1 MHVCV
6 CVCVCVCKIVLVVTK
21 LTAQPT
27 LPDLHVPHAQEWPS
41 KMQLHRCATSCKYTH
56 VCSNGLLLYWQMRF
70 GQNT

>member
-6 CVCVCVCKIVLVVTK
+6 CVCVCKILLVVPK

-41 KMQLHRCATSCKYTH
+41 KMQLHII
-56 VCSNGLLLYWQMRF
+56 
-70 GQNT
+70 